1 MILTRQFFSDPSY
14 RCCRLAKKERCEEG
28 AAFGMGR
35 GASRETFTPVQRV
48 SFFIIICVCFNVQTT
63 YVYLFSNFLIFKGS
77 LSHFFLSCLVI
88 YCALSV
94 FFPSVS
100 VFVGNF
106 VSLPLSDTLPI
117 FLSVFF
123 LCKYLPYLSGQEL
136 YIFSFF
142 LLFLLS
148 FFILF
153 CPFFYCSCFLSYIL
167 SSSFFY
173 CSCFFS
179 LSFLPPFFYCSFF
192 LSLSFLPPFFY
203 CVSCSCLFF
212 EPLVLQVKCSLT

>member
-63 YVYLFSNFLIFKGS
+63 YVYLFSNFLIFKPS

-94 FFPSVS
+94 FFPSVA
-100 VFVGNF
+100 VFVGNL
-106 VSLPLSDTLPI
+106 VPLPLSYKLSV

-123 LCKYLPYLSGQEL
+123 FVSLFP
-136 YIFSFF
+136 IFLARNYTFS
-142 LLFLLS
+142 L
-148 FFILF
+148 
-153 CPFFYCSCFLSYIL
+153 FFYCSCFLSL
-167 SSSFFY
+167 SFFVLF
-173 CSCFFS
+173 SIVLAFF
-179 LSFLPPFFYCSFF
+179 LISFLPPFSIALAFFLYPFFLLFSIVLSFF
-192 LSLSFLPPFFY
+192 LYPFFLLFSI
-203 CVSCSCLFF
+203 VS
-212 EPLVLQVKCSLT
+212 LVLAYFSSHLFCK